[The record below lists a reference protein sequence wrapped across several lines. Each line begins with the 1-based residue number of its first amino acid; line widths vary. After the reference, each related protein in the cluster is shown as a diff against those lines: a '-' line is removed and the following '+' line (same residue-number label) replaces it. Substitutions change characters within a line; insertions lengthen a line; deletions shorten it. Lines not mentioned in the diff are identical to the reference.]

1 MKSKKAFFTTKW
13 ITYTAIMTALVVA
26 TGFIPA
32 IPTPAG
38 RVYWVDGAALIA
50 AFLLDPLAAFIAGGV
65 GSFLYDVFM
74 SPEMML
80 PSLLIHG
87 LQGAVVSALLH
98 FVIPEKFKKW
108 EPLKAVI
115 AALAGAV
122 IVVAGYF
129 IYRAATRGV
138 PVAVASIPRNIIQE
152 AIGIGI
158 ATVICYATTFKLQLE
173 KNNLLP
179 DFKKEIWDEKKKM
192 KRGEVI
198 TADIAVADGGTA
210 ETEKSES
217 TEIENTTK
225 NLIDK

>member
-115 AALAGAV
+115 AALAA
-122 IVVAGYF
+122 
-129 IYRAATRGV
+129 R
-138 PVAVASIPRNIIQE
+138 
-152 AIGIGI
+152 
-158 ATVICYATTFKLQLE
+158 
-173 KNNLLP
+173 
-179 DFKKEIWDEKKKM
+179 
-192 KRGEVI
+192 
-198 TADIAVADGGTA
+198 
-210 ETEKSES
+210 
-217 TEIENTTK
+217 
-225 NLIDK
+225 